1 MCSMIGRPATGT
13 SGLGMLLVSG
23 RRREPSPPAITT
35 AFTSPT
41 QYDLNSVVEELNQFA
56 YDLLWTWQPRIEALF
71 RALDPQLWKSTRE
84 NPVLLLAQLGEEG
97 VRRVSESEEVKR
109 AFDDARTAYHEYY
122 ERKPRFMDAQA
133 PLGIAYFSL
142 EFGLSECLPIYS
154 GGLGVLAG
162 DHLKA
167 TSDLGLP
174 LVAVGLLY
182 KQGFGR
188 QDIDAA
194 GRQFE
199 VYAENRGSDLPVN
212 KVEGVEVEAPI
223 GQRNVRIAVWR
234 AQVGRVPL
242 FLLDTDLESNPND
255 LRNITDRLY
264 VPEPDRRLRQEIVLG
279 IGGVR
284 ALRALGLGAN
294 VFHLNEG
301 HSFLCGIERIRELR
315 ASRQMTLEEARLVA
329 RAGIVFTTH
338 TPIAAGSD
346 YFEPGL
352 VWDLLNPYL
361 TEVGI
366 SFDRFMDLGRQRPG
380 DPRDR
385 LVTTYAALRLADQAV
400 GVSRLH
406 GAVSRRLWKDAWKGL
421 PESQVPIGSV
431 TNGAHMPTWVAPEI
445 ADLLRRYVGPDWW
458 DLDGEDGRWQA
469 VFEIPAAELWSV
481 HVELKRNLLKVAR
494 TRSVD
499 SEQMD
504 EHALT
509 FGFARRFAP
518 YKRANLLL
526 EDRARLNKLLRNS
539 KRPVQLIFAGKSH
552 PADQPGKDIVA
563 KVVALAREEP
573 CVTFLK
579 DYDLAIARHLVHG
592 ADVWLNNPKRFLEAS
607 GTSGMKAGA
616 NGVLNV
622 SVLDGWWDEAYR
634 PELGWAIPSGAT
646 LDRPNVDDQAEA
658 EGLFRLLEREVVP
671 AFYERDENGIPQRWV
686 AMMRASIRHVVTDFS
701 ARRMVTD
708 YFDIAYAPAARRVEQ
723 LRLLPDWGG

>member
-1 MCSMIGRPATGT
+1 
-13 SGLGMLLVSG
+13 ML
-23 RRREPSPPAITT
+23 
-35 AFTSPT
+35 
-41 QYDLNSVVEELNQFA
+41 EELKTFA

-71 RALDPQLWKSTRE
+71 RTLDSELWKSTRE
-84 NPVLLLAQLGEEG
+84 NPVQLLNQLGEQG
-97 VRRVSESEEVKR
+97 VQKACEREDVRQALE
-109 AFDDARTAYHEYY
+109 DARTAYHDYY
-122 ERKPRFMDAQA
+122 NRHPRFMDAQA
-133 PLGIAYFSL
+133 PLAIAYFSL

-188 QDIDAA
+188 QDIDQT

-199 VYAENRGSDLPVN
+199 VYSENRPSELPLR

-223 GQRNVRIAVWR
+223 GTRNVRIAVWR
-234 AQVGRVPL
+234 VQVGRVSL
-242 FLLDTDLESNPND
+242 FLLDTDLEANPQD

-284 ALRALGLGAN
+284 ALRALGIDSG

-301 HSFLCGIERIRELR
+301 HSFLCAIERIRELR

-346 YFEPGL
+346 YFDSGL
-352 VWDLLNPYL
+352 VWDLLGPYL
-361 TEVGI
+361 SQVGI

-380 DPRDR
+380 DPRER
-385 LVTTYAALRLADQAV
+385 LCTTYAALRLADQSV

-406 GAVSRRLWKDAWKGL
+406 GAVSRRLWKDAWRGL
-421 PESQVPIGSV
+421 PENQVPIGSV
-431 TNGAHMPTWVAPEI
+431 TNGVHMPTWVAPEI
-445 ADLLRRYVGPDWW
+445 AELLRRYVGPDWW
-458 DLDGEDGRWQA
+458 DLDPSDGRWHA
-469 VFEIPAAELWSV
+469 VSEIPAADMWAV
-481 HVELKRNLLKVAR
+481 HKELKRRLFVFTNDRAETPHELDVN
-494 TRSVD
+494 
-499 SEQMD
+499 
-504 EHALT
+504 ALT
-509 FGFARRFAP
+509 FGFGRRFAP

-526 EDRARLNKLLRNS
+526 GDRARLSKLLRSS
-539 KRPVQLIFAGKSH
+539 KKPVQILFAGKAH

-563 KVVALAREEP
+563 GIVALAREEP
-573 CVTFLK
+573 RVMFLK
-579 DYDLAIARHLVHG
+579 DYDIAVARHMVQG
-592 ADVWLNNPKRFLEAS
+592 ADVWLNNPRRFLEAS

-616 NGVLNV
+616 NGTLNV
-622 SVLDGWWDEAYR
+622 SILDGWWDEAYK
-634 PELGWAIPSGAT
+634 PEIGWAIPSAAT
-646 LDRPNVDDQAEA
+646 LDRQDVDDLAEA
-658 EGLFRLLEREVVP
+658 EGLYRLLEREVVP
-671 AFYERDENGIPQRWV
+671 AFYDRDENGIPQKWV
-686 AMMRASIRHVVTDFS
+686 EMMKASIRNVVTQFA
-701 ARRMVTD
+701 ARRMVID
-708 YFDIAYAPAARRVEQ
+708 YFNAAYAPGARRVEQ

>member
-1 MCSMIGRPATGT
+1 MI
-13 SGLGMLLVSG
+13 
-23 RRREPSPPAITT
+23 
-35 AFTSPT
+35 
-41 QYDLNSVVEELNQFA
+41 DELNQFA
-56 YDLLWTWQPRIEALF
+56 HDLLWTWEPRIEGLFQALNSE
-71 RALDPQLWKSTRE
+71 LWESTRQ
-84 NPVLLLAQLGEEG
+84 NPVLLLAQLGEQGIAEALE
-97 VRRVSESEEVKR
+97 REEVRVALEQAR
-109 AFDDARTAYHEYY
+109 AAYREYY
-122 ERKPRFMDAQA
+122 DRRPPFMDARA
-133 PLGIAYFSL
+133 PMVVGYFSL
-142 EFGLSECLPIYS
+142 EFGLAECLPIYS

-174 LVAVGLLY
+174 LVAVGLFY

-188 QDIDAA
+188 QEIDAE
-194 GRQFE
+194 GRQVE
-199 VYAENRGSDLPVN
+199 VYFENRGDDLPVRR
-212 KVEGVEVEAPI
+212 VEGVEVDAPI
-223 GQRNVRIAVWR
+223 GQRRVKIGVWR

-242 FLLDTDLESNPND
+242 FLLDTDLESNPPD
-255 LRNITDRLY
+255 LRTITDRLY

-284 ALRALGLGAN
+284 ALRALGMVAG

-301 HSFLCGIERIRELR
+301 HSFLCAIERIRELR

-406 GAVSRRLWKDAWKGL
+406 GAVSRRLWKDAWRGL
-421 PESQVPIGSV
+421 PETQVPIGAV
-431 TNGAHMPTWVAPEI
+431 TNGVHMPTWVAPEI
-445 ADLLRRYVGPDWW
+445 ADLLGRYVGPDWW

-469 VFEIPAAELWSV
+469 VFEIPAAELWAV
-481 HVELKRNLLKVAR
+481 HLVLKRKLLSVAR
-494 TRSVD
+494 ARSVD
-499 SEQMD
+499 ADQLD
-504 EHALT
+504 ENSLT

-526 EDRARLNKLLRNS
+526 EDRPRLNKLLRNS
-539 KRPVQLIFAGKSH
+539 KRPVQMIFAGKSH
-552 PADQPGKDIVA
+552 PADQPGKDLVA
-563 KVVALAREEP
+563 RVVALAREEP

-592 ADVWLNNPKRFLEAS
+592 TDVWLNNPKRFLEAS

-701 ARRMVTD
+701 ARRMVID
-708 YFDIAYAPAARRVEQ
+708 YFDTAYAPAARRVEQ

>member
-1 MCSMIGRPATGT
+1 M
-13 SGLGMLLVSG
+13 
-23 RRREPSPPAITT
+23 
-35 AFTSPT
+35 
-41 QYDLNSVVEELNQFA
+41 VEELNQFA

-84 NPVLLLAQLGEEG
+84 NPVLLLAHLGEEG
-97 VRRVSESEEVKR
+97 VRRASESEEVKR

-212 KVEGVEVEAPI
+212 KVEGVEVDAPI

-284 ALRALGLGAN
+284 ILRALGFDSG

-301 HSFLCGIERIRELR
+301 HSFLCAIERIRELR

-346 YFEPGL
+346 YFDAGL
-352 VWDLLNPYL
+352 VWDLLGPYL
-361 TEVGI
+361 AQVGI

-380 DPRDR
+380 DPRER
-385 LVTTYAALRLADQAV
+385 LCTTYAALRLADQSV

-406 GAVSRRLWKDAWKGL
+406 GAVSRRLWKDAWRGL
-421 PESQVPIGSV
+421 PDAQVPIGSV
-431 TNGAHMPTWVAPEI
+431 TNGVHMPTWVAPEI
-445 ADLLRRYVGPDWW
+445 ASLLSRYVGSDWW
-458 DLDGEDGRWQA
+458 DLDPADGRWHA
-469 VFEIPAAELWSV
+469 VYEIPAAELWTI
-481 HVELKRNLLKVAR
+481 HGDLKRRLLELSKERAE
-494 TRSVD
+494 TPHEID
-499 SEQMD
+499 MN
-504 EHALT
+504 ALT
-509 FGFARRFAP
+509 IGFGRRFAP

-526 EDRARLNKLLRNS
+526 RDRPRLTKLLRNT
-539 KRPVQLIFAGKSH
+539 KRPVQILFAGKSH

-563 KVVALAREEP
+563 GIVGLAREEP
-573 CVTFLK
+573 RVVFLK
-579 DYDLAIARHLVHG
+579 DYDIALARHLVQG
-592 ADVWLNNPKRFLEAS
+592 ADVWLNNPRRFLEAS

-616 NGVLNV
+616 NGALNV

-646 LDRPNVDDQAEA
+646 LDRPEIDDVAEA

-671 AFYERDENGIPQRWV
+671 AFYERDEAGIPRRWV
-686 AMMRASIRHVVTDFS
+686 EMMKASMRNVATQFS
-701 ARRMVTD
+701 ARRMVID
-708 YFDIAYAPAARRVEQ
+708 YFTSAYGPGARRVEQ